1 MDDAA
6 TDPRDNATCSAS
18 SHILAKQAMVLSAAA
33 STEGQTM
40 PPANKTRFVISGE
53 RDVVASKA
61 PHPEV
66 MGVAPRGNPIILECS
81 QGVEHTLLNVRAPST
96 RRAYAGKWK
105 AFSQWREKK
114 IIVPHDCTLR
124 DLLDFLQSLLE
135 HGLSC
140 STIKVYVAALSAYRG
155 PVEGMSLGMHHLI
168 RKFLKGVSR
177 LRPSRKAMVP
187 QWDLNLVLSSLS
199 CAPFEL
205 LTDAA
210 IKWLSLKL
218 AFLLAT
224 ATARRVSELHALSVS
239 PQCLRW
245 GPECKQATLW
255 PNPAFL
261 PNVLSQQYVNRPI
274 IISAFTDDHRSVL
287 CPVRALRSMWK

>member
-1 MDDAA
+1 
-6 TDPRDNATCSAS
+6 
-18 SHILAKQAMVLSAAA
+18 
-33 STEGQTM
+33 M
-40 PPANKTRFVISGE
+40 PPANKTRFVISGK

-61 PHPEV
+61 PHSEV
-66 MGVAPRGNPIILECS
+66 MGVAPRGNPVILECS
-81 QGVEHTLLNVRAPST
+81 QGVEHTLLNAWAPST

-105 AFSQWREKK
+105 AFSQWCEEKE
-114 IIVPHDCTLR
+114 IVPHDCTLR

-168 RKFLKGVSR
+168 RMFLRMLEGVSR
-177 LRPSRKAMVP
+177 LRPSRKVMVQ

-199 CAPFEL
+199 CTPFEP

-210 IKWLSLKL
+210 IKWLSLKS
-218 AFLLAT
+218 AFLLAI
-224 ATARRVSELHALSVS
+224 ATARRVSELRALSVS

-261 PNVLSQQYVNRPI
+261 PKVLSPLCQQANNIICFYRRPQ
-274 IISAFTDDHRSVL
+274 ISPVSSQGSLAVCGSDHRL
-287 CPVRALRSMWK
+287 EGH